1 MSNGYYS
8 NKRTATIKTVVAII
22 LVLALLAGIIGAIV
36 ALTKNKQG
44 DELQIAEQENNYKAG
59 AFVTES
65 TVNGAAL
72 MVSAFSADA
81 LSVGGETIAD
91 SSTASVSVTY
101 SPSYLTNVKFDYA
114 LTFENPSSAWA
125 SGKSVSDYMTFTP
138 SSDGA
143 LTGTLTCKKAFG
155 EPIILTATS
164 RDYNKVS
171 GTCTLGYIARPTI
184 DSVVFCPSD
193 FGDTAEIEV
202 AYTLGDGTHEGT
214 FSGSGYIA
222 MESDFIDAVKS
233 QLDFDIVVKACSFQ
247 TVTKGSDGY
256 FYIQYNDGA
265 EVSWDMFISNFNTL
279 SSSQKDQLY
288 YTWFQTWWND
298 YRTSGHNAL
307 MDYDIKYSYNGE
319 SIFSK
324 SESDLPEAYLSGDVD
339 GSSIEL
345 DDVNVNGG
353 GTILF

>member
-8 NKRTATIKTVVAII
+8 NKRTATIKTGVAII

-36 ALTKNKQG
+36 AITKNNQG

-72 MVSAFSADA
+72 MVSAFSADS
-81 LSVGGETIAD
+81 LSVGESVAQG
-91 SSTASVSVTY
+91 STASVSVTY
-101 SPSYLTNVKFDYA
+101 TPSYLTNVKFSYSLA
-114 LTFENPSSAWA
+114 FENPSSTWA

-164 RDYNKVS
+164 RGGNSVS
-171 GTCTLGYIARPTI
+171 GSCTLGYIARPTI
-184 DSVVFCPSD
+184 DSIVFCPSD

-202 AYTLGDGTHEGT
+202 CYTLGDGTHEGT
-214 FSGSGYIA
+214 FSATGYIA
-222 MESDFIDAVKS
+222 LNENFVDAVRDKI
-233 QLDFDIVVKACSFQ
+233 DFDISTKGCSF
-247 TVTKGSDGY
+247 TEIINSADDY
-256 FYIQYNDGA
+256 FYIRYTDGA
-265 EVSWDMFISNFNTL
+265 AVSWDMLISNFSSL
-279 SSSQKDQLY
+279 SSEQKNQLY
-288 YTWFQTWWND
+288 YAWYWTWSAD
-298 YRTSGHNAL
+298 YNHQDNVL
-307 MDYDIKYSYNGE
+307 MDYSIKYAYNDE
-319 SIFSK
+319 VLLSEA
-324 SESDLPEAYLSGDVD
+324 ESDLPGGYLSGDVD

-345 DDVNVNGG
+345 DNVNVNGG